1 MKKAFKVLGYLV
13 LGIIV
18 LLAAALTYV
27 KLALPNV
34 GDAPQLTVQATPEK
48 IARGEYL
55 ANHVTVCMDCHSKRD
70 WTKFSGPVTPGTLGM
85 GGDRFDESVGMP

>member
-1 MKKAFKVLGYLV
+1 MSKLPRTTKTKTMKKAFKVLGYLV

-18 LLAAALTYV
+18 LLAAALAYV

-48 IARGEYL
+48 IARGEY
-55 ANHVTVCMDCHSKRD
+55 
-70 WTKFSGPVTPGTLGM
+70 
-85 GGDRFDESVGMP
+85 